1 MIVTSN
7 VVGIAHCAGSFGVNV
22 KVNVPAAV
30 VVIVDGLHEPV
41 MPLVDVPGNEG
52 AVLF

>member
-7 VVGIAHCAGSFGVNV
+7 VDGIAHCDGSFGVNV

-30 VVIVDGLHEPV
+30 VVIADGLHEPV
-41 MPLVDVPGNEG
+41 MPLLDVPGNAG
-52 AVLF
+52 AALF